1 MTHSFLQRVIQQ
13 TESHENAPVFQLDLA
28 VPVCDNVNMKP
39 RIAAICAIVTFAT
52 CVDGAP
58 DQFPDCAYITV
69 FNPCPVS
76 SETRGDCE
84 PIIDPQVACQDCPSG
99 AGAWWVV
106 NNRKDGEANVTI
118 RVTLWDRVLGTDT
131 FTDQA
136 LTLAPGERR
145 PLGCSLPGSQPQYT
159 WSVQDCQPH
168 SEQVFAGEQLTP
180 AEKKFAD
187 AQDAFVD
194 HVGQLWNANLESNYR
209 QLIPGTVSVELS
221 TSPEGELVETSV
233 LSNTSN
239 ELAAQLIID
248 AIRPAIRFLATGKS
262 SKITAE
268 VTAFAA
274 EGSELNPRHRRPV
287 ANVSVSQGG
296 LGYPYATSASF
307 SVHDLSELNGLGPK

>member
-1 MTHSFLQRVIQQ
+1 
-13 TESHENAPVFQLDLA
+13 
-28 VPVCDNVNMKP
+28 MKP
-39 RIAAICAIVTFAT
+39 RIAAICAIGTFAT
-52 CVDGAP
+52 CVGGAP
-58 DQFPDCAYITV
+58 DQFPDCAYITL

-76 SETRGDCE
+76 SETRGECE
-84 PIIDPQVACQDCPSG
+84 PIIDPQIACQDCPPG

-106 NNRKDGEANVTI
+106 NNRKEAEAKVTI
-118 RVTLWDRVLGTDT
+118 RVTLWDRVLGTST

-136 LTLAPGERR
+136 LTLAPGETR
-145 PLGCSLPGSQPQYT
+145 PLGCSLPAPQPQYT

-168 SEQVFAGEQLTP
+168 SEQVFEAKQLTP
-180 AEKKFAD
+180 TEKKFAD
-187 AQDAFVD
+187 AQDAFLD
-194 HVGQLWNANLESNYR
+194 HVGPLWSANLESQYR
-209 QLIPGTVSVELS
+209 KLIPGTVRVELS
-221 TSPEGELVETSV
+221 TSPEGELVKTSV

-274 EGSELNPRHRRPV
+274 EGSHLNPRHKRPL

-296 LGYPYATSASF
+296 LHYPYETSASF
-307 SVHDLSELNGLGPK
+307 SVDDLSELNPFGPK

>member
-1 MTHSFLQRVIQQ
+1 
-13 TESHENAPVFQLDLA
+13 
-28 VPVCDNVNMKP
+28 MKP
-39 RIAAICAIVTFAT
+39 RIAAICAIGTFAT
-52 CVDGAP
+52 CVGGAP
-58 DQFPDCAYITV
+58 DHFPDCAYITL

-76 SETRGDCE
+76 SETRGDCQ
-84 PIIDPQVACQDCPSG
+84 PIIDPQVACQDCPPG

-106 NNRKDGEANVTI
+106 NNRKEAEAKVTI
-118 RVTLWDRVLGTDT
+118 RVTLWDRVLGTST

-136 LTLAPGERR
+136 LTLAPGETR
-145 PLGCSLPGSQPQYT
+145 PLGCSLPAPQPQYT

-168 SEQVFAGEQLTP
+168 SEQVFAAKQLTP
-180 AEKKFAD
+180 TEKKFAD
-187 AQDAFVD
+187 AQDAFLD
-194 HVGQLWNANLESNYR
+194 HVGRLWSANLESQYR
-209 QLIPGTVSVELS
+209 KLIPGTVRVELS
-221 TSPEGELVETSV
+221 TSPEGELVKTSV

-274 EGSELNPRHRRPV
+274 EGSDLNPRHKRPL

-296 LGYPYATSASF
+296 LHYPYETGASF
-307 SVHDLSELNGLGPK
+307 SVDDLSELNPFGPK

>member
-1 MTHSFLQRVIQQ
+1 
-13 TESHENAPVFQLDLA
+13 
-28 VPVCDNVNMKP
+28 MKP

-52 CVDGAP
+52 CGDRAP
-58 DQFPDCAYITV
+58 AQFPDCADITL

-76 SETRGDCE
+76 SETRGDCT
-84 PIIDPQVACQDCPSG
+84 PIIDPQIACQDCPPG

-106 NNRKDGEANVTI
+106 NNRKDGEAKVTI
-118 RVTLWDRVLGTDT
+118 RVALWDRVLGTNT

-145 PLGCSLPGSQPQYT
+145 SLGCSVPGSQTQYT
-159 WSVQDCQPH
+159 WSIEDCQPH
-168 SEQVFAGEQLTP
+168 SEQVFAREPLTP
-180 AEKKFAD
+180 TEQKFAD
-187 AQDAFVD
+187 AQDAFLD

-209 QLIPGTVSVELS
+209 QLVPGTVRVELS

-239 ELAAQLIID
+239 ELAAQLIIN
-248 AIRPAIRFLATGKS
+248 AIRPAVRFLATGKS

-268 VTAFAA
+268 VTAFAV
-274 EGSELNPRHRRPV
+274 EGSDLNPRHRRPV

-296 LGYPYATSASF
+296 LHYPYERGASF
-307 SVHDLSELNGLGPK
+307 MVHDLSELGLGPK

>member
-1 MTHSFLQRVIQQ
+1 
-13 TESHENAPVFQLDLA
+13 
-28 VPVCDNVNMKP
+28 MKP
-39 RIAAICAIVTFAT
+39 KIAAIGAIVTFAT
-52 CVDGAP
+52 CSDHAP
-58 DQFPDCAYITV
+58 AQFPDCAYITL

-84 PIIDPQVACQDCPSG
+84 PIIDPQVACQDCPPG

-106 NNRKDGEANVTI
+106 NNRKDGEAKVTI
-118 RVTLWDRVLGTDT
+118 RVTLWDRALGTST

-145 PLGCSLPGSQPQYT
+145 KLGCSLPAPQPHYT
-159 WSVQDCQPH
+159 WSIEDCQPH
-168 SEQVFAGEQLTP
+168 SEQVFAREELTP
-180 AEKKFAD
+180 TEKQFAD
-187 AQDAFVD
+187 AQDAFLD
-194 HVGQLWNANLESNYR
+194 HVGELWTANLESEYR
-209 QLIPGTVSVELS
+209 QLVPGTVRVELS
-221 TSPEGELVETSV
+221 TSPEGELVKTSV

-274 EGSELNPRHRRPV
+274 EGSDLGPRHKRPV
-287 ANVSVSQGG
+287 ANISVSQGG
-296 LGYPYATSASF
+296 LHYPYERGASISF
-307 SVHDLSELNGLGPK
+307 HDISELNGCGPK

>member
-1 MTHSFLQRVIQQ
+1 
-13 TESHENAPVFQLDLA
+13 
-28 VPVCDNVNMKP
+28 MKP
-39 RIAAICAIVTFAT
+39 RIAAICAIVAFAT
-52 CVDGAP
+52 CGDRAP
-58 DQFPDCAYITV
+58 AQFPDCAYITL

-84 PIIDPQVACQDCPSG
+84 PIIDPQVACQDCPPG

-106 NNRKDGEANVTI
+106 NNRKDGEAKVTI
-118 RVTLWDRVLGTDT
+118 RVTLWDRVLGTST

-136 LTLAPGERR
+136 LTLAPGETR
-145 PLGCSLPGSQPQYT
+145 PLGCSLPAPQPHYT

-168 SEQVFAGEQLTP
+168 SEQVFAAMQLTP
-180 AEKKFAD
+180 TEKKFAA
-187 AQDAFVD
+187 AQDAFLD
-194 HVGQLWNANLESNYR
+194 HVGRLWSANLESQYR
-209 QLIPGTVSVELS
+209 QLIPGTVKVELS
-221 TSPEGELVETSV
+221 TSPEGELVKTSV

-248 AIRPAIRFLATGKS
+248 AIRPVIRFLATGKS

-274 EGSELNPRHRRPV
+274 EGSDLNPRHKRPL

-296 LGYPYATSASF
+296 LHYPYETSASF
-307 SVHDLSELNGLGPK
+307 SVDDLSELNPLGPK